1 MSEIPT
7 TMKRLVVTAPG
18 KDVASCKIEIEEVP
32 VPKPARGE
40 VLIKVVAAV
49 INPSDYGSWFRC
61 KPEHCPVTMGKEG
74 SGVVVASGGG
84 LSSLTIR
91 TGSGVGF
98 CNLPYRQGSYSE
110 YVVATAMGS
119 VFSMPDDLPTEDAAA
134 FFVNPNTAIG
144 IIDTAKS
151 TEGAKAFVHTAA
163 ASQLGQMI
171 VKLAPSEGVEVINVV
186 RREEQAELLK
196 NIGAKHVVVSSG
208 DSWKEE
214 LAAKVKELGATV
226 AFDAVAGQST
236 GDMMD
241 ALPKKGTV
249 YLYGTLAGKVA
260 GIDPIDMIY
269 HGKKLKAFSLEN
281 WIRQGGLLATAIRL
295 KMAGGK
301 VNDGLGEGG
310 WSRTSFMDTTLE
322 NVQADAV
329 RLIEKS
335 ATGQKLRVRFD

>member
-18 KDVASCKIEIEEVP
+18 KDLASCTIEIEEVP

-49 INPSDYGSWFRC
+49 INPSDYGAWFRC

-84 LSSLTIR
+84 LSSMAIR
-91 TGSGVGF
+91 TGSSVGF
-98 CNLPYRQGSYSE
+98 VNLPYRQGTYSE

-119 VFSMPDDLPTEDAAA
+119 VFSMPQDLPTEDVAA
-134 FFVNPNTAIG
+134 FFVNPYTAIG

-151 TEGAKAFVHTAA
+151 QGAKAFVHTAA

-196 NIGAKHVVVSSG
+196 NIGAKHVIVSIG

-214 LAAKVKELGATV
+214 LAAKIKELGATV

-249 YLYGTLAGKVA
+249 YVYGRLAGKIQ
-260 GIDPIDMIY
+260 GIDPLDMIY
-269 HGKKLKAFSLEN
+269 HGKKLKSFFLSN
-281 WIRQGGLLATAIRL
+281 WISQGGVLATVIRL

-301 VNDGLGEGG
+301 VNDGLGKGG
-310 WSRTSFMDTTLE
+310 WSSTSFQDTKME
-322 NVQADAV
+322 NVQTDCLLL
-329 RLIEKS
+329 RENG
-335 ATGQKLRVRFD
+335 ATGKKLRIRFD